1 MQFVSSRYRSQ
12 IDVWRFLVDNRPEL
26 WTETGTHARL
36 VALALLLAVPPAVAL
51 GVAAARRPRLAAL
64 AVGTAGVIFTIP
76 SLALFALL
84 VAPLGLGTA
93 PAVAALAL
101 YSVLPVLRNTV
112 VGLSEVPADAIE
124 AARGMGMTE
133 TQALWRVRLPLALPV
148 VVGGVRVAAV
158 TAVGMATVAALVAA
172 GGLGDSIFAGLRAG
186 DETQVLAA
194 TVVIAGLALTVDGTL
209 ALIERRLRSGTMIR
223 FEEATKRYGAGPPAL
238 DRLSLEVPAGETC
251 VLVGPSGGG
260 KTTALKMV
268 NRLVEPT
275 SGRVLID
282 GETSPRPIR

>member
-1 MQFVSSRYRSQ
+1 VPAGPGRYGSA
-12 IDVWRFLVDNRPEL
+12 IDVWRFLVDHRPEL
-26 WTETGTHARL
+26 WSETGSHARL

-51 GVAAARRPRLAAL
+51 GIAAARRPRLAAV

-112 VGLSEVPADAIE
+112 VGLHEVPADVVE

-133 TQALWRVRLPLALPV
+133 AQALWRVRLPLALPV

-158 TAVGMATVAALVAA
+158 TAVGVATVAALVAA

-186 DETQVLAA
+186 DSTEVLAA
-194 TVVIAGLALTVDGTL
+194 TAVIATLALTVDGSL
-209 ALIERRLRSGTMIR
+209 ALIERRLR
-223 FEEATKRYGAGPPAL
+223 KRG
-238 DRLSLEVPAGETC
+238 
-251 VLVGPSGGG
+251 
-260 KTTALKMV
+260 
-268 NRLVEPT
+268 
-275 SGRVLID
+275 
-282 GETSPRPIR
+282 

>member
-1 MQFVSSRYRSQ
+1 M
-12 IDVWRFLVDNRPEL
+12 WHFLVDNRPEL
-26 WTETGTHARL
+26 WSETAAHARL

-51 GVAAARRPRLAAL
+51 GVAAARRPRVAAL
-64 AVGTAGVIFTIP
+64 AVGAAGVIFTIP

-112 VGLSEVPADAIE
+112 VGLNEVPADAVE

-133 TQALWRVRLPLALPV
+133 AQALWRVRLPLALPV

-172 GGLGDSIFAGLRAG
+172 GGLGDQIFAGLRAG

-194 TVVIAGLALTVDGTL
+194 TFVIAALALSLDAGL
-209 ALIERRLRSGTMIR
+209 GLIERTLRRSR
-223 FEEATKRYGAGPPAL
+223 
-238 DRLSLEVPAGETC
+238 
-251 VLVGPSGGG
+251 
-260 KTTALKMV
+260 
-268 NRLVEPT
+268 
-275 SGRVLID
+275 
-282 GETSPRPIR
+282 

>member
-1 MQFVSSRYRSQ
+1 M
-12 IDVWRFLVDNRPEL
+12 
-26 WTETGTHARL
+26 
-36 VALALLLAVPPAVAL
+36 PPAVAL
-51 GVAAARRPRLAAL
+51 GVATAPRPRLAA
-64 AVGTAGVIFTIP
+64 AVVGVAGVIFTVP

-112 VGLSEVPADAIE
+112 VGLGEVPVEAVE

-133 TQALWRVRLPLALPV
+133 AQALWRVRIPLAMPV

-158 TAVGMATVAALVAA
+158 TAVGMTTVAALVAA

-194 TVVIAGLALTVDGTL
+194 TILIAGLALAVDAGL
-209 ALIERRLRSGTMIR
+209 ALVERGLRR
-223 FEEATKRYGAGPPAL
+223 R
-238 DRLSLEVPAGETC
+238 R
-251 VLVGPSGGG
+251 
-260 KTTALKMV
+260 
-268 NRLVEPT
+268 
-275 SGRVLID
+275 
-282 GETSPRPIR
+282 

>member
-1 MQFVSSRYRSQ
+1 
-12 IDVWRFLVDNRPEL
+12 VDHRPEL
-26 WTETGTHARL
+26 WSETSVHARL
-36 VALALLLAVPPAVAL
+36 VALALLIAVPPAVAL

-112 VGLSEVPADAIE
+112 VGLAEVPPDAVE
-124 AARGMGMTE
+124 AARGMGMTDA
-133 TQALWRVRLPLALPV
+133 QALWRVRLPLALPV

-158 TAVGMATVAALVAA
+158 TAVGMASVAALVAA

-186 DETQVLAA
+186 DSTEVLAA
-194 TVVIAGLALTVDGTL
+194 TALIAGLALAVDGVL
-209 ALIERRLRSGTMIR
+209 ALAERRLRR
-223 FEEATKRYGAGPPAL
+223 AG
-238 DRLSLEVPAGETC
+238 
-251 VLVGPSGGG
+251 
-260 KTTALKMV
+260 
-268 NRLVEPT
+268 
-275 SGRVLID
+275 
-282 GETSPRPIR
+282 

>member
-1 MQFVSSRYRSQ
+1 MV
-12 IDVWRFLVDNRPEL
+12 
-26 WTETGTHARL
+26 
-36 VALALLLAVPPAVAL
+36 LALLLAVPPAVAL
-51 GVAAARRPRLAAL
+51 GVVAARRPRLAAV

-112 VGLSEVPADAIE
+112 VGLNEVPPDAVE

-133 TQALWRVRLPLALPV
+133 AQALWRVRLPLALPV

-158 TAVGMATVAALVAA
+158 TAVGVATVAALVAA

-186 DETQVLAA
+186 DSTEVLAA
-194 TVVIAGLALTVDGTL
+194 TAVIATLALAVDGTL
-209 ALIERRLRSGTMIR
+209 AVVERSLRDRRLFR
-223 FEEATKRYGAGPPAL
+223 P
-238 DRLSLEVPAGETC
+238 
-251 VLVGPSGGG
+251 
-260 KTTALKMV
+260 
-268 NRLVEPT
+268 
-275 SGRVLID
+275 GRR
-282 GETSPRPIR
+282 RP